1 MTQSPAH
8 LVDLDRYPLF
18 CLDSPAGREMVARC
32 RSSLDEGALCM
43 LPGFLTK
50 DAVSQLTTEA
60 AGYTPKV
67 ILQEKR
73 RTAYGWMDNSG
84 FAPDHPRSALFHT
97 RNGTVTLNLI
107 PETSP
112 MRQLFFWDTLT
123 EFVRRCLG
131 FESLYCS
138 ACPYL
143 GLELKVYD
151 AGDDLSWH
159 YDTNDGVVS
168 LLLQQPD
175 EGGGFEYAPFIRS
188 EEDENYDEVRRVFEG
203 ASERVRRPE
212 FEAGTLV
219 LFRGRRS
226 IHRVAPVGLTTRP
239 RLILLLSYDHK
250 PGMVFP
256 EATVRGV
263 MDTSQ
268 SVHAGTPNP

>member
-1 MTQSPAH
+1 MTQSPTD
-8 LVDLDRYPLF
+8 LVDLERYPLLD
-18 CLDSPAGREMVARC
+18 LDSPSGRDLVARC

-43 LPGFLTK
+43 LPGFLSEA
-50 DAVSQLTTEA
+50 AVRQLTTEGN
-60 AGYTPKV
+60 GYVPKL

-84 FAPDHPRSALFHT
+84 FASDHPRAALFQT
-97 RNGTVTLNLI
+97 RNGTVTLNMI

-112 MRQLFFWDTLT
+112 MRALFYWDTLT
-123 EFVRRCLG
+123 EFIRRCLG
-131 FESLYCS
+131 FETLYCS

-151 AGDDLSWH
+151 SGDDLSWH

-175 EGGGFEYAPFIRS
+175 EGGRFEYAPFIRS
-188 EEDENYDEVRRVFEG
+188 EEDENYDEVRQVFEG
-203 ASERVRRPE
+203 SSERVRRPR
-212 FEAGTLV
+212 FEPGSLV

-226 IHRVAPVGLTTRP
+226 IHRVAPVGLTSKP

-263 MDTSQ
+263 MDTSM
-268 SVHAGTPNP
+268 SEHVGTPDR